1 MDERIKPYLIDIIHK
16 DEQLKHPYHDVENVV
31 ITELCNTQR
40 DNMDI
45 LVVKYC
51 YDVFS
56 RLDRKW
62 CLKCKTGTIK
72 IFESELIQYYR
83 DIKIDQIFE

>member
-45 LVVKYC
+45 L
-51 YDVFS
+51 
-56 RLDRKW
+56 L
-62 CLKCKTGTIK
+62 
-72 IFESELIQYYR
+72 
-83 DIKIDQIFE
+83 

>member
-1 MDERIKPYLIDIIHK
+1 MDERIKPYLINIIHE
-16 DEQLKHPYHDVENVV
+16 DEQLKHPYYDVENVV

-62 CLKCKTGTIK
+62 CLKCKSGNIQINDSVLK
-72 IFESELIQYYR
+72 QYYR